1 MSLPVISLIAL
12 LFAIVISCVTTLNI
26 GTLSLG
32 LSLLVSYIGGVKISE
47 VIKGYPTNIF
57 LMLAGSTY
65 LFALAQV
72 NGTLEKIVKY
82 TIKGVRGNTALLP
95 FIFFFLA
102 FILSSMGPGPTVIAA
117 LMAPM
122 AMLLAEEVGISPLM
136 MSIVAGNGGQA
147 GSMSPIAIGG
157 IITTGITA
165 KMGLTN
171 IGWKL
176 WLNMLITYFI
186 ISLIA
191 YILFGG
197 LRLFKKGDGGQRE
210 TLARIQVEP
219 FDHNQLITLLGI
231 IIFVVGALAFKMDVG
246 LGAFLIGS
254 ILSFFK
260 VADEGKAIK
269 QMPWGA
275 ILFVCG
281 VTVLI
286 NLMGQIGGMDLFASL
301 IARFS
306 TPFTI
311 TLVAGFIAGLISAYA
326 STTGVILPAFIPM
339 APMLLEK
346 VGAPP
351 SELLAL
357 ISAIA
362 VCGFMTDMSPLST
375 TGALYYANAGP
386 KTDKQKLFRD
396 MLIWGL
402 SMSVVGA
409 IVSWIYFSVFHLA

>member
-1 MSLPVISLIAL
+1 MRKVSLPVISLIAL

-171 IGWKL
+171 IGWK
-176 WLNMLITYFI
+176 
-186 ISLIA
+186 
-191 YILFGG
+191 
-197 LRLFKKGDGGQRE
+197 
-210 TLARIQVEP
+210 
-219 FDHNQLITLLGI
+219 
-231 IIFVVGALAFKMDVG
+231 
-246 LGAFLIGS
+246 
-254 ILSFFK
+254 
-260 VADEGKAIK
+260 
-269 QMPWGA
+269 
-275 ILFVCG
+275 
-281 VTVLI
+281 
-286 NLMGQIGGMDLFASL
+286 
-301 IARFS
+301 
-306 TPFTI
+306 
-311 TLVAGFIAGLISAYA
+311 
-326 STTGVILPAFIPM
+326 
-339 APMLLEK
+339 
-346 VGAPP
+346 
-351 SELLAL
+351 
-357 ISAIA
+357 
-362 VCGFMTDMSPLST
+362 
-375 TGALYYANAGP
+375 
-386 KTDKQKLFRD
+386 
-396 MLIWGL
+396 
-402 SMSVVGA
+402 
-409 IVSWIYFSVFHLA
+409 